1 MLHKVDVLIINAAGN
16 DSNDIDSTLNQ
27 MYPTD
32 QIDKKEFFG
41 GSMTI
46 GVNLLTMIK
55 NKLHIFLIMD
65 QIMLIYLLQ
74 DIKFILLF

>member
-41 GSMTI
+41 GSMT
-46 GVNLLTMIK
+46 LE
-55 NKLHIFLIMD
+55 
-65 QIMLIYLLQ
+65 
-74 DIKFILLF
+74 